1 MSANRE
7 WLDNWLKSKPKAPPD
22 PESRPTGSSAEK
34 EAAAKEAP
42 AKEAPAKEAPAK
54 EAPATDGII
63 LANLSPVG
71 QRRLLAILQQNPIL
85 PTLRFVA
92 FRAEAFRE
100 KDLLDSFEAMVK
112 RPHQRTEARYV
123 PNRLTAGDAEA
134 E

>member
-7 WLDNWLKSKPKAPPD
+7 WLDNWLKSKPKAAPE
-22 PESRPTGSSAEK
+22 PESRPAGSSTE
-34 EAAAKEAP
+34 
-42 AKEAPAKEAPAK
+42 K

-71 QRRLLAILQQNPIL
+71 QRRLLAILQQNPVL

-112 RPHQRTEARYV
+112 RPDQRTEARYV
-123 PNRLTAGDAEA
+123 PNRPAPRDAEA